1 MLSHPLPIVALVGH
15 YPTNKLVGRS
25 LLLGRNH
32 TFDPGMLSGIT
43 HSFPWLFRTLGHITT
58 RYSPFRRCPASK
70 ASFRNLLARLAC
82 LIHAANVHSEP
93 ESNPSIGYMHQLLT
107 DGSGEAK
114 EPFEVLEVLSFAEA
128 TNKTNMILCWLSRSR
143 LQRTTSLSLIKRSL
157 TKLSKSVSLFSR
169 FVSGW
174 QGAS

>member
-1 MLSHPLPIVALVGH
+1 MLSHPLPIIALVGH

-58 RYSPFRRCPASK
+58 RYSPFRRCPGSK
-70 ASFRNLLARLAC
+70 ASFRTLLARLAC

-93 ESNPSIGYMHQLLT
+93 ESNPSIGYIHQLLT

-114 EPFEVLEVLSFAEA
+114 EPFEVLEVKLSAEA
-128 TNKTNMILCWLSRSR
+128 DSQPIWSCDWLSRSR
-143 LQRTTSLSLIKRSL
+143 LQRTTP
-157 TKLSKSVSLFSR
+157 
-169 FVSGW
+169 
-174 QGAS
+174 

>member
-32 TFDPGMLSGIT
+32 TFDPGILSGIT

-58 RYSPFRRCPASK
+58 RYSPFRRCPGFK
-70 ASFRNLLARLAC
+70 ASFKTLLARLAC

-93 ESNPSIGYMHQLLT
+93 ESNPSIGYIHQLLT

-114 EPFEVLEVLSFAEA
+114 EPFEVLEVSPFAEA
-128 TNKTNMILCWLSRSR
+128 NDKTNMVL
-143 LQRTTSLSLIKRSL
+143 
-157 TKLSKSVSLFSR
+157 
-169 FVSGW
+169 
-174 QGAS
+174 